1 MLESAF
7 GILPRELPLVRAFFL
22 YFTAIGMYAA
32 LSSATADTLFLAR
45 LGTQKAQSLLPW
57 VYIGTAVS
65 AVLVALVYDLLRKWF
80 PQIRLMA
87 GLYLGLAAA
96 VITLRAFILLNA
108 DWVYMFTPIWMEACS
123 LFAFSLFFSLAGDF
137 FTSRDARRLYGF
149 ITGGLALGFFL
160 GGYLTQPLSTFLGV
174 ENLLLVC
181 AVLLAA
187 FAVATVLISRMF
199 KPLDEDEGRDEEAAA
214 PLLQVLSNPYLLVM
228 FALVIF
234 TGITEIIVDYNMK
247 VLAGATYGEEQLA
260 AFFGKF
266 WATLGVASLVVQ
278 FLLVGWLLKRVG
290 AIGSMLILPVLLCV
304 CAAAFTAV
312 PSLPLA
318 TACAFLFFAF
328 SETLMTPS
336 RELLFL
342 PLPMR
347 LRHRAQ
353 IMADGA
359 IASLGLALGGLILMG
374 LGAVTRDPRYFGVA
388 AFLAAGTTVVL
399 GILLFPRYRKL
410 LSDSIRHF
418 TFNHDDLE
426 SLLGRLEGEDTVKAM
441 LESGNEPAILA
452 ALELMVK
459 KPSPMTRAFAAGLM
473 SSANESVAEKAIALA
488 TQENLP
494 AVNAALKDPRTRV
507 RAAAIRALC
516 RIAPDAAVPGVGAM
530 LDSPQDR
537 EAALAGLIE
546 YCGFAGALR
555 AYPRLDDMLKSA
567 EAADRLCAARL
578 LGNVIMP
585 GVASVILRLLDDE
598 DATVRLEALKA
609 AANSPSPE
617 HLPRLLPAITGL
629 DSRLPALTAIDRIA
643 ATTPSVITTALAGQN
658 MHYPVLAVLTRS
670 LENSG
675 PGAVSCLWD
684 FFQRQDDVR
693 LKIVAANAM
702 RRLHVRGQTEQSP
715 TGLAEAIE
723 QLLLRGELLKTAAS
737 EGGKRAQ
744 YFREHSILHVEI
756 SLALLALEHD
766 PAQLGKAE
774 HGLFSK
780 QEIQRANAGELLEIL
795 LSKSVARR
803 LCALAAEEE
812 HPPGDG
818 LSAATAGRLMLEDE
832 WSKWLAISA
841 VDNGGN
847 MENKNICQ
855 LMDEI
860 SLLKSAAIFNG
871 IPANYLASVAEIAEE
886 RTLFAGETLFKQGDF
901 GDSLYVVIEGSL
913 SILVGEK
920 EQARLP
926 KGECIG
932 EMALLDGHPRSAS
945 VRAVSD
951 ARLLRIK
958 AEAFRGL
965 LASQPRIA
973 LALLGTL
980 AGRLREATSRVKD

>member
-7 GILPRELPLVRAFFL
+7 GIQPRELPLVQAFFL

-32 LSSATADTLFLAR
+32 LSSATADTLFLSR
-45 LGTQKAQSLLPW
+45 LGTQKAQMLLPW
-57 VYIGTAVS
+57 VYIGTAAN
-65 AVLVALVYDLLRKWF
+65 AVLVTLAYDLLKKWF
-80 PQIRLMA
+80 SRVRLMA
-87 GLYLGLAAA
+87 GLYLGLAASVVA
-96 VITLRAFILLNA
+96 LRALISLNA
-108 DWVYMFTPIWMEACS
+108 DWVYMFTPVWMEACS
-123 LFAFSLFFSLAGDF
+123 LFAFSLFFSLAGDY

-160 GGYLTQPLSTFLGV
+160 AGYLTEPLSALLGV
-174 ENLLLVC
+174 ENLLLIC

-187 FAVATVLISRMF
+187 FAVATVLISRMV
-199 KPLDEDEGRDEEAAA
+199 KPLEDDEGGEDEAAA
-214 PLLQVLSNPYLLVM
+214 PLSQVFRNPYLLVI

-247 VLAGATYGEEQLA
+247 VLAGAAYGEEQLA

-266 WATLGVASLVVQ
+266 WATLGVVSLAVQ

-290 AIGSMLILPVLLCV
+290 AIGSLLIVPALLSV
-304 CAAAFTAV
+304 CAAAFTAM
-312 PSLPLA
+312 PALPLA

-328 SETLMTPS
+328 SETLTTPS

-353 IMADGA
+353 TMADGA
-359 IASLGLALGGLILMG
+359 LASLGLALGGLILMG
-374 LGAVTRDPRYFGVA
+374 LGAVTREPRYFGVA
-388 AFLAAGTTVVL
+388 AFLAAGITVVL
-399 GILLFPRYRKL
+399 GFLLFPRYRKL
-410 LSDSIRHF
+410 LSDSIRYC
-418 TFNHDDLE
+418 TFNPADLE
-426 SLLGRLEGEDTVKAM
+426 SLLGRLEGEAAVKAM

-452 ALELMVK
+452 ALELMAK
-459 KPSPMTRAFAAGLM
+459 KPSPTARALAAGLM
-473 SSANESVAEKAIALA
+473 SSASEIVAEKAIALA
-488 TQENLP
+488 AQENLP
-494 AVNAALKDPRTRV
+494 AVNAALKDPRPRV

-516 RIAPDAAVPGVGAM
+516 RITPDAAVPGVGAM
-530 LDSPQDR
+530 LDSSQDR

-546 YCGFAGALR
+546 HCGFAGALR
-555 AYPRLDDMLKSA
+555 AYPCLDAMLKSA

-578 LGNVIMP
+578 LGDVLMP
-585 GVASVILRLLDDE
+585 GVASVILRLLGDD
-598 DATVRLEALKA
+598 DAAVRLEALKA

-643 ATTPSVITTALAGQN
+643 ATTPAAITTALAGQD
-658 MHYPVLAVLTRS
+658 MHYPALAVLTRS
-670 LENSG
+670 LEYSG
-675 PGAVSCLWD
+675 PGAIGRLWD
-684 FFQRQDDVR
+684 CFQRHDDVK
-693 LKIVAANAM
+693 LKIVAAKAM
-702 RRLHVRGQTEQSP
+702 RRLHIRGLAGQP
-715 TGLAEAIE
+715 PAGLAEAI
-723 QLLLRGELLKTAAS
+723 ELLKTAAS
-737 EGGKRAQ
+737 EGGKRARF
-744 YFREHSILHVEI
+744 FREHSILHAEI
-756 SLALLALEHD
+756 SLALLALERD
-766 PAQLGKAE
+766 PAQLEKAE
-774 HGLFSK
+774 HGLFGR
-780 QEIQRANAGELLEIL
+780 QETQRANAGELLEIL
-795 LSKSVARR
+795 LSKPVARR

-818 LSAATAGRLMLEDE
+818 LSVATAGRLMLEDE
-832 WSKWLAISA
+832 WSRWLAISA
-841 VDNGGN
+841 ADNGGN

-855 LMDEI
+855 LMDKI
-860 SLLKSAAIFNG
+860 SLLKGAAIFNG
-871 IPANYLASVAEIAEE
+871 MPANYLAAVAEIAEE

-913 SILVGEK
+913 SVLAGEK

-926 KGECIG
+926 AGECIG
-932 EMALLDGHPRSAS
+932 EMALLDGNPRSAS
-945 VRAVSD
+945 VRAASD